1 MKKTL
6 MKSKFYIGIA
16 LLIQAFSMMI
26 LFFSQMRK
34 RKSLAAAFAAIAAVA
49 GTAGAFLAVTGAHEE
64 DEKNEV
70 LDALMDDYFEIS
82 DDDIYDQDD
91 AVYCTGRDADDVADD
106 SDETEPDEWV

>member
-16 LLIQAFSMMI
+16 LLIQAFSMII
-26 LFFSQMRK
+26 LFFSQMKK
-34 RKSLAAAFAAIAAVA
+34 RKSLAAAFAAIATVA
-49 GTAGAFLAVTGAHEE
+49 GTAGAFLAITGAHEE

-91 AVYCTGRDADDVADD
+91 AVYCTSKDTDDVADD
-106 SDETEPDEWV
+106 SDSADQEDWV